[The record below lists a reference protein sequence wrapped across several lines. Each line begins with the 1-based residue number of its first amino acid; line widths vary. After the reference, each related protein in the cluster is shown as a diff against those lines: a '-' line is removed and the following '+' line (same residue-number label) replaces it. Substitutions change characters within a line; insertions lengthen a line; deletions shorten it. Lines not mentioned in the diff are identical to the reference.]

1 MLISLSG
8 KYVSSWHRQNVY
20 PPIFLSDSV
29 PLFPVHADHN
39 VSVLYRKHALK
50 KTGICLDSTFCKIY
64 TMSFFLKCYSRF
76 IESNMI
82 ISSNSKKLQIN
93 PTYHGNYL
101 VIFFTG
107 MLTVCIHSVWNICMG
122 FFNIYMVQ

>member
-1 MLISLSG
+1 MFHSGIVKMCIHPFFYLILCRYSLCTLIITYQCYRGNML
-8 KYVSSWHRQNVY
+8 
-20 PPIFLSDSV
+20 
-29 PLFPVHADHN
+29 
-39 VSVLYRKHALK
+39 LK

-107 MLTVCIHSVWNICMG
+107 VLTVCIHSVWNICMG